1 MDLPFHPHKPSTF
14 VSGNNFGTKVCLSQS
29 IWVLFAVFTVIL
41 YILISVV
48 AESKVDSKQ
57 LDSVVSPN
65 LFCRTLLFHWTC
77 RSVYCLR
84 CYWWGVH
91 YACHFGVCFLYALY
105 QLCSQF
111 CVSFPGDLLLAL
123 WDRPHCIGQGSLKLM
138 VLLPQSPEH
147 WNYRHESA
155 SLVCMKTS
163 SMVTFNFFFILYCAS
178 CLSRHCISANN
189 ILIYIFQINTNSFQC
204 YMCFSPV

>member
-1 MDLPFHPHKPSTF
+1 M
-14 VSGNNFGTKVCLSQS
+14 SQS
-29 IWVLFAVFTVIL
+29 VHLGFLCCFHCYSL
-41 YILISVV
+41 YSSAISVV

-65 LFCRTLLFHWTC
+65 LFCRTLLFHWTR

-91 YACHFGVCFLYALY
+91 YTCHFGVCFLYALY
-105 QLCSQF
+105 QLCSQS

-163 SMVTFNFFFILYCAS
+163 SMVTFNFFFLFFIVPHVLVVTVWV
-178 CLSRHCISANN
+178 
-189 ILIYIFQINTNSFQC
+189 QITF
-204 YMCFSPV
+204 